1 MSPNSATTLGIEDLQ
16 AAVLHPRPTPYA
28 GTLILVRVDDRR
40 HGRRL
45 VRRLIP
51 PLPSAGVGPKRQS
64 WGALALTSEG
74 RRALGVPEESLATFP
89 VEFREEMGARAEI
102 LVDADESAPQ
112 HLEAPI
118 AGGSRSHGNPRQNGF
133 AKGIRVGRSMVAW
146 LAAVSALIWLLPCD
160 GLAAESLELKFDG
173 MVVARQ
179 FMQVAPQVNGAVSRI
194 LFVLGQRVAQGDVLF
209 ELDADVFKIDVS
221 AAQSELDEA
230 RARLSLAADEAARQ
244 AQLMEHNATPV
255 ARAKQTAIEVEIARA
270 AVARKQSALARA
282 ELALS
287 HTRVVAPISG
297 TVGRPHVAPGAFVDA
312 KADTVLAEIAQLDP
326 ILVACYVSY
335 VDRERFFKQAGTS
348 SVPELFRR
356 VTVSLELPSG
366 RTYEHSGVPEF
377 ESAEIDRTTNMLT
390 VWAEFSNPDNE
401 LVPGLKVRVT
411 AHVSD

>member
-1 MSPNSATTLGIEDLQ
+1 
-16 AAVLHPRPTPYA
+16 
-28 GTLILVRVDDRR
+28 
-40 HGRRL
+40 
-45 VRRLIP
+45 
-51 PLPSAGVGPKRQS
+51 
-64 WGALALTSEG
+64 
-74 RRALGVPEESLATFP
+74 
-89 VEFREEMGARAEI
+89 
-102 LVDADESAPQ
+102 
-112 HLEAPI
+112 
-118 AGGSRSHGNPRQNGF
+118 
-133 AKGIRVGRSMVAW
+133 
-146 LAAVSALIWLLPCD
+146 
-160 GLAAESLELKFDG
+160 
-173 MVVARQ
+173 
-179 FMQVAPQVNGAVSRI
+179 
-194 LFVLGQRVAQGDVLF
+194 
-209 ELDADVFKIDVS
+209 
-221 AAQSELDEA
+221 
-230 RARLSLAADEAARQ
+230 
-244 AQLMEHNATPV
+244 MEHNATPV

-335 VDRERFFKQAGTS
+335 VDRERFLKQAGTS

-366 RTYEHSGVPEF
+366 RTYEHSGMPEF
-377 ESAEIDRTTNMLT
+377 ESAEIDRTTDMLT

>member
-1 MSPNSATTLGIEDLQ
+1 
-16 AAVLHPRPTPYA
+16 
-28 GTLILVRVDDRR
+28 
-40 HGRRL
+40 
-45 VRRLIP
+45 
-51 PLPSAGVGPKRQS
+51 
-64 WGALALTSEG
+64 
-74 RRALGVPEESLATFP
+74 
-89 VEFREEMGARAEI
+89 
-102 LVDADESAPQ
+102 
-112 HLEAPI
+112 
-118 AGGSRSHGNPRQNGF
+118 
-133 AKGIRVGRSMVAW
+133 MVAW

-194 LFVLGQRVAQGDVLF
+194 LFVPGQRVAQGDVLF

-255 ARAKQTAIEVEIARA
+255 ARAKQTAIEVEISRA

-377 ESAEIDRTTNMLT
+377 ESAEIDRTTDMLT
-390 VWAEFSNPDNE
+390 SWPPALSRALGQSAHNSPASRTLPKFESYGDARNGRIPWMEMTNALQQNLPYTRLVGGRFRGLVRTDHLVVSNFADTVRDASKHVHAHELAEQ
-401 LVPGLKVRVT
+401 LR
-411 AHVSD
+411 

>member
-1 MSPNSATTLGIEDLQ
+1 
-16 AAVLHPRPTPYA
+16 
-28 GTLILVRVDDRR
+28 
-40 HGRRL
+40 
-45 VRRLIP
+45 
-51 PLPSAGVGPKRQS
+51 
-64 WGALALTSEG
+64 
-74 RRALGVPEESLATFP
+74 VPEESLATFP

-194 LFVLGQRVAQGDVLF
+194 LFVPGQRVAQGDVLF

-377 ESAEIDRTTNMLT
+377 KMVSQSRRTGFRTSLRKP
-390 VWAEFSNPDNE
+390 WSNVLRGPRGNT
-401 LVPGLKVRVT
+401 GLCRSTEVVQPRRRPR
-411 AHVSD
+411 